1 MSGVANLEE
10 EISLLAQTE
19 LFHDLPIAVLRQ
31 ALCHGDCAR
40 RTFVKGALLYTPHA
54 FERSLGIISA
64 GTVQV
69 TKGELI
75 MSVLRHGDLFGA
87 AALFNNAADYATT
100 LTAKSDCAV
109 LFFPQSLISSLMAQ
123 YPALAQRY
131 ICYLS
136 GRVRFLSDRL
146 DSLAAGSAQQKLGQ
160 FLLRNME
167 GDLADPG
174 CPVTELA
181 GRLGISRA
189 SLYRAFEQ
197 MELSGAIRREEK
209 TIRVLDISLL

>member
-1 MSGVANLEE
+1 MSGVASLEE
-10 EISLLAQTE
+10 EISLLDQTA
-19 LFHDLPIAVLRQ
+19 LFHDLPVAILRQ
-31 ALCHGDCAR
+31 ALCHADCTR

-54 FERSLGIISA
+54 FERSLGILAA

-75 MSVLRHGDLFGA
+75 MSILRHGDLFGA
-87 AALFNNAADYATT
+87 AALFNDASDYATT
-100 LTAKSDCAV
+100 LTAKSDCVV

-123 YPALAQRY
+123 YPALALRY

-160 FLLRNME
+160 FLLQNLE
-167 GDLADPG
+167 GDLAEPR
-174 CPVTELA
+174 CPATELA

-197 MELSGAIRREEK
+197 LELSGAIRREGK
-209 TIRVLDISLL
+209 AIRVLNTSLL